1 MRLKKTLVTV
11 AMGAALTATVS
22 TTAAQATVTDTR
34 CASGDFCDWTG
45 ARYTGTKYSSY
56 ALPGVCYHG
65 NVTKSVK
72 NNTSR
77 QVVLYRNS
85 TCTPGDVIIVV
96 AGQWMPTLPWKVYS
110 YQA

>member
-1 MRLKKTLVTV
+1 MHLKKTLVTV

-22 TTAAQATVTDTR
+22 ATPAQATVADTR
-34 CASGDFCDWTG
+34 CASGEFCDWTG
-45 ARYTGTKYSSY
+45 ANYTGTKYVSS
-56 ALPGVCYHG
+56 ALPGVCYRG
-65 NVTKSVK
+65 SVTKSVK

-85 TCTPGDVIIVV
+85 TCTPGDVIIVG
-96 AGQWMPTLPWKVYS
+96 ARQWMPTLRWNIYS